1 MMHIDNNKRLFLDM
15 QEHPENYSDEQLEVM
30 MNDIDRDPDTDAV
43 WNQFVQKGSGNVS
56 AARKWLKIAAM
67 FICILL
73 MTGIALAAYKTIV
86 VKNNE
91 PVIQKELNPQ
101 NRPASYQESSNVRF
115 DNIQLDSVLRV
126 IAQYYQKQI
135 IYHNDSVR
143 YHRML
148 IEWNQAETLDS
159 FILLINNFDGIH
171 ISESNDSIIV
181 E

>member
-86 VKNNE
+86 DQ
-91 PVIQKELNPQ
+91 PLTRSHQMYDLTT
-101 NRPASYQESSNVRF
+101 YSS
-115 DNIQLDSVLRV
+115 
-126 IAQYYQKQI
+126 
-135 IYHNDSVR
+135 
-143 YHRML
+143 
-148 IEWNQAETLDS
+148 
-159 FILLINNFDGIH
+159 
-171 ISESNDSIIV
+171 IV
-181 E
+181 FFT